1 MDYLSLRRLAYF
13 SDKIKTYITSL
24 VNGKQ
29 DTIEDLTTIRNGASA
44 GATAYQKP
52 AGGIALSDLSE
63 EVQTSLSKADSA
75 LQGAFVQVNP
85 EDGCLY
91 LVEGESTPAQL
102 NIPRRVSDLD
112 NDLGFITSASMDVD
126 EEDGCLHVTTDQ

>member
-1 MDYLSLRRLAYF
+1 MAYF
-13 SDKIKTYITSL
+13 GDKIKNYINNL
-24 VNGKQ
+24 VNSKQ
-29 DTIEDLTTIRNGASA
+29 DTIEDLPNIRSGASA

-63 EVQTSLSKADSA
+63 EVQASLSKADSA

-85 EDGCLY
+85 ADGCLY

-102 NIPRRVSDLD
+102 NIPTKMSDLD
-112 NDLGFITSASMDVD
+112 NDLGYISSASMSVD
-126 EEDGCLHVTTDQ
+126 DEDGCLHVTTDN